1 MSYETLFYEGNGDG
15 GATITFNRPDKYNAF
30 TDEMILETTHAF
42 KSASRDSEVRAI
54 ILTGSGKAF
63 CAGQDL
69 ADVEERENMTFLEH
83 VRSRYNPML
92 TQMRTIEKPVIGVI
106 NGVAAGA
113 GASVA
118 LATDLRVMSTK
129 ASFVLAAFANI
140 GLVPD
145 NGLTYTLPR
154 LVGMSKAL
162 ELIWLADRNNRVTA
176 EQALE
181 LNLATAVAE
190 PDDLIDTALELA
202 TKLAKMPTRALGLTK
217 RMLNMSWDSTL
228 GEMLDMEAQL
238 QQAASETED
247 AREGIVAF
255 LEKREPEFKGR

>member
-1 MSYETLFYEGNGDG
+1 MSYETILYDVNADG
-15 GATITFNRPDKYNAF
+15 VATITFNRADKYNAF
-30 TDEMILETTHAF
+30 TDEMILEVTHAF
-42 KSASRDSEVRAI
+42 KTANRDQAVRAV
-54 ILTGSGKAF
+54 ILTGAGKAF
-63 CAGQDL
+63 CSGQDL
-69 ADVEERENMTFLEH
+69 GDVEEREDMTFLEH
-83 VRSRYNPML
+83 VRTRYNPML
-92 TQMRTIEKPVIGVI
+92 TQIRTIEKPVIGAI

-113 GASVA
+113 GSSVA

-181 LNLATAVAE
+181 LNLVTAIAE
-190 PDDLIDTALELA
+190 PDDFMATTLELA
-202 TKLAKMPTRALGLTK
+202 TKLAQMPTRALGLSK
-217 RMLNMSWDSTL
+217 RMLNMSWDSSL
-228 GEMLDMEAQL
+228 ADMLDMEAQL
-238 QQAASETED
+238 QQAASQTED
-247 AREGIVAF
+247 AQEGILAF
-255 LEKREPEFKGR
+255 LEKREPVFKGR

>member
-1 MSYETLFYEGNGDG
+1 MSYETLLYDVNGDG
-15 GATITFNRPDKYNAF
+15 VATITFNRPDKYNAF

>member
-1 MSYETLFYEGNGDG
+1 MSYETLLYDVNGDG
-15 GATITFNRPDKYNAF
+15 VATITFNRPDKYNAF
-30 TDEMILETTHAF
+30 TDQMILETTHAF

-54 ILTGSGKAF
+54 ILTGSGKSF

-69 ADVEERENMTFLEH
+69 GDVEERENMTFLEH
-83 VRSRYNPML
+83 VRTRYNPML
-92 TQMRTIEKPVIGVI
+92 TQIRTIEKPVIGVI

-162 ELIWLADRNNRVTA
+162 ELIWLADRHNRVTA

-181 LNLATAVAE
+181 LNMATAVAE
-190 PDDLIDTALELA
+190 PEALMDTAMELS
-202 TKLAKMPTRALGLTK
+202 TKLAKMPTRALGMTK
-217 RMLNMSWDSTL
+217 RMLNMSWDSSL

-247 AREGIVAF
+247 AREGILAF

>member
-1 MSYETLFYEGNGDG
+1 MTYETILYDVNADG
-15 GATITFNRPDKYNAF
+15 VATVTFNRADKYNAF
-30 TDEMILETTHAF
+30 TDQMIGEVTHAF
-42 KSASRDSEVRAI
+42 KSARRDTAVRAI
-54 ILTGSGKAF
+54 ILTGTGKAF

-69 ADVEERENMTFLEH
+69 ADVEERDDITMLNH
-83 VRSRYNPML
+83 VRTQYNPML
-92 TQMRTIEKPVIGVI
+92 TQIRTIEKPVIGAI

-145 NGLTYTLPR
+145 NGLSYTLPR
-154 LVGMSKAL
+154 LVGMSKAI

-176 EQALE
+176 EQALA
-181 LNLATAVAE
+181 LNLVTSVAE
-190 PDDLIDTALELA
+190 PDDLAAATLELA
-202 TKLAKMPTRALGLTK
+202 TKLAQMPTRALGMAK
-217 RMLNMSWDSTL
+217 RMLNASWDSSL
-228 GEMLDMEAQL
+228 AEMLDMEAQL
-238 QQAASETED
+238 QEAASHTED
-247 AREGIVAF
+247 FHEGIQAF

>member
-1 MSYETLFYEGNGDG
+1 MTYKTLLYDVNADG
-15 GATITFNRPDKYNAF
+15 VATVTFNRADKYNAF
-30 TDEMILETTHAF
+30 TDEMILEMTHAF
-42 KSASRDSEVRAI
+42 KSASRDKAVRAI
-54 ILTGSGKAF
+54 ILTALGKAF

-69 ADVEERENMTFLEH
+69 ADVEERDDISMIEH
-83 VRSRYNPML
+83 VRTRYNPML
-92 TQMRTIEKPVIGVI
+92 TQIRTIEKPVIGAI

-154 LVGMSKAL
+154 LVGMSKAI
-162 ELIWLADRNNRVTA
+162 ELIWLADRHNRVTA

-181 LNLATAVAE
+181 LNMVTAVAE
-190 PDDLIDTALELA
+190 PDDLMNSTLELA
-202 TKLAKMPTRALGLTK
+202 TKLAKMPTRALGMTK
-217 RMLNMSWDSTL
+217 RMLNASWDSSL
-228 GEMLDMEAQL
+228 ADMLDMEAQL
-238 QQAASETED
+238 QQAAGQTED
-247 AREGIVAF
+247 FHEGILAF
-255 LEKREPEFKGR
+255 LEKRDPEFKGR